1 MAPVQSWQQVVMQE
15 GKEEGV
21 IDERMMEEGIEY
33 TKTEGVVEINTL
45 SRIK

>member
-1 MAPVQSWQQVVMQE
+1 MQE

-21 IDERMMEEGIEY
+21 IDGRMMEEGMIEDGIEY